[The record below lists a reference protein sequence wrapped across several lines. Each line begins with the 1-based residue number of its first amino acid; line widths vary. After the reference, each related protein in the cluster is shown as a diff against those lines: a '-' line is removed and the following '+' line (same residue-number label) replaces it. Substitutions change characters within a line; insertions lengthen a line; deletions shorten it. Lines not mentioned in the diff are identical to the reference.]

1 MDKFSFLNS
10 AHTSHFAE
18 MYDQYLQSPDSLEPS
33 WKAFFQG
40 FDFGMETSSVTFE
53 EKKFQVPENIKKEFQ
68 VVNLID
74 AYRKRGH
81 LFTITNPVRE
91 RRKYSPTLD
100 IENFGLNET
109 DLELVFSAGEIMGIG
124 SSTLAEIINHLQQIY
139 CDSIGIVLNGDFRG
153 RHSGRRRCVCQGQ
166 ARGEGRQAR
175 RQVRAR
181 HWAARERAPVPAL
194 SHAAQLPAAH
204 RRLLCEAALP

>member
-91 RRKYSPTLD
+91 RRTYTPTLD
-100 IENFGLNET
+100 FQNFGLEEK
-109 DLELVFSAGEIMGIG
+109 DLATVFSAGEIMGIG
-124 SSTLAEIINHLQQIY
+124 SSTLSKIIDHLEQIY
-139 CDSIGIVLNGDFRG
+139 CDSIGIEYMYIRNPSKVNWIQKKLNVNTNHPKFSADKKK
-153 RHSGRRRCVCQGQ
+153 HI
-166 ARGEGRQAR
+166 
-175 RQVRAR
+175 
-181 HWAARERAPVPAL
+181 L
-194 SHAAQLPAAH
+194 
-204 RRLLCEAALP
+204 